1 MFGHPKIPT
10 VVRAPLSQA
19 QLQRFTQGP
28 VYGQRP
34 LDSHELLKS
43 PRLALA
49 GGADVDSM
57 DIVPPES
64 LASIPED
71 TRGIYGHTP
80 RASVSS
86 ASAFP
91 QRNATLAR
99 PQAQQPGFVNNDSHN
114 PLCNQ
119 QPVFGDAFTQ
129 PARTIDYSNVDL
141 ANGHIPKSS
150 TSANPVVFS
159 SNSSNGGF
167 PNNTV
172 SAPSNQ
178 MRVPS
183 IDSNFD
189 PAMDTS
195 ADLDW
200 ESWDQL
206 VRQFGMDVDGGDKIE
221 GLDNNTWDFMGNGQA
236 PATGQQNYRMGPGVN
251 GGDWF

>member
-1 MFGHPKIPT
+1 
-10 VVRAPLSQA
+10 
-19 QLQRFTQGP
+19 
-28 VYGQRP
+28 
-34 LDSHELLKS
+34 
-43 PRLALA
+43 
-49 GGADVDSM
+49 M

-71 TRGIYGHTP
+71 TRGIYGHAQ

-91 QRNATLAR
+91 QRNAPLAR
-99 PQAQQPGFVNNDSHN
+99 PQAQQPSFVNNESSN

-129 PARTIDYSNVDL
+129 PARLVDYSNVDL
-141 ANGHIPKSS
+141 PNGSIPKTGASP
-150 TSANPVVFS
+150 NPVVFS
-159 SNSSNGGF
+159 ANSSNGGF
-167 PNNTV
+167 PNSTV
-172 SAPSNQ
+172 QAPTNQ

-206 VRQFGMDVDGGDKIE
+206 VRQFGMDVDGGDKVE
-221 GLDNNTWDFMGNGQA
+221 GLDSNTWDFMGNGQT